1 MAPLLVFWVDMFGL
15 AAGDIERF
23 RILAPDGTVVAER
36 EQRTEKFAHQHFQT
50 ISQLRPDLGAW
61 APGTYRGEYL
71 LLREIDGKSRP
82 LIGTVR
88 QVILR

>member
-1 MAPLLVFWVDMFGL
+1 MFGL
-15 AAGDIERF
+15 AAGDIERL

-36 EQRTEKFAHQHFQT
+36 EQSSIKSAHQHFQT
-50 ISQLRPDLGAW
+50 IGLLRPHLGAW
-61 APGTYRGEYL
+61 APGIYRGEYL
-71 LLREIDGKSRP
+71 LLREIDGKRRP